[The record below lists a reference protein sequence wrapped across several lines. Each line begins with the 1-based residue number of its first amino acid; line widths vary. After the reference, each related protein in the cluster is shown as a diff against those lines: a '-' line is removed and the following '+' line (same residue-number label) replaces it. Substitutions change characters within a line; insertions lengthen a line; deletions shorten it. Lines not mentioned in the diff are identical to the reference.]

1 MVNRYVIGTKIV
13 LLGFDSA
20 SESHQS
26 PVSSFVRKFAPQSTS
41 MPALPGR
48 NVPNCRP
55 MIDGGTR
62 KCSAGACPPL
72 GSEWGV
78 AESTV
83 PTRHTKSQLRVFTPW
98 CAGPSRDE
106 RSLMKACPGLR
117 SGIDRS
123 GSLSFAIRGIPSPI
137 RPPVRHSGEGRNPEG
152 VGRGKATRRW
162 KKLTRR
168 PIFILLCGPRKAM
181 VIPAKAGIQRAW
193 VGPMTHQPSH
203 QPTPPIF
210 TPWCAGARRHGRL
223 VRKHVPD
230 SDPGSFPAPA
240 GDTNHRRPN
249 NDSPGSQER
258 NVALG
263 LVPSQGW
270 GGGHRRH
277 LTLPSTN
284 APHFHTLVCR
294 CQPAWATAMKTD
306 DTRHSQHH
314 NPHQTRHWYENAP
327 TRLSSAP
334 LNPSIPR
341 SRHSGPSIR
350 HSREGGNPGD
360 AEGRHQ

>member
-1 MVNRYVIGTKIV
+1 MNRYAIGTKMRLNGFRVRRRTPTFVIPAKAGIQGRSRGDSNHTQTLSTTRSHFHTLV
-13 LLGFDSA
+13 CRHQPAWAIGTKMMLRGFDSA

-26 PVSSFVRKFAPQSTS
+26 PVSSFVRTFAPQSTS

-48 NVPNCRP
+48 NVPNCRS

-137 RPPVRHSGEGRNPEG
+137 RTPVRHSGEGRNPEG

-162 KKLTRR
+162 KKPTCH
-168 PIFILLCGPRKAM
+168 LLSGLRKALAILAIDA
-181 VIPAKAGIQRAW
+181 VWALRLRQLAELARPYTKTTQRR
-193 VGPMTHQPSH
+193 G
-203 QPTPPIF
+203 
-210 TPWCAGARRHGRL
+210 
-223 VRKHVPD
+223 
-230 SDPGSFPAPA
+230 
-240 GDTNHRRPN
+240 
-249 NDSPGSQER
+249 
-258 NVALG
+258 
-263 LVPSQGW
+263 
-270 GGGHRRH
+270 
-277 LTLPSTN
+277 
-284 APHFHTLVCR
+284 
-294 CQPAWATAMKTD
+294 
-306 DTRHSQHH
+306 
-314 NPHQTRHWYENAP
+314 QT
-327 TRLSSAP
+327 
-334 LNPSIPR
+334 
-341 SRHSGPSIR
+341 
-350 HSREGGNPGD
+350 
-360 AEGRHQ
+360 